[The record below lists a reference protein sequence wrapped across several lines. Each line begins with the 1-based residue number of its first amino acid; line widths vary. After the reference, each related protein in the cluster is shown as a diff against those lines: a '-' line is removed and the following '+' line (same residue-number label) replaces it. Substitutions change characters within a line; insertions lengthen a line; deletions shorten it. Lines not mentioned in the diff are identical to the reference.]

1 MKDNV
6 LFLNM
11 FALYEPVEEVR
22 SLLAEAVILGAEL
35 DPVQRTIDLEL
46 ACPGPISNARLT
58 VICREVEQ
66 VYGLKALRLKLSFPA
81 GALYQMDPADL
92 TALFT
97 EENPMCMGS
106 LAGAAWEWEGLSL
119 TVKLRANGKRMI
131 EEAIPAVRRKLKALC
146 GEEVD
151 ITIAAGSELEGQALF
166 DAMEKMRLEMI
177 ARGPQP
183 KFAEKKAASGG
194 SAPQQQGDTFYGKP
208 FKGNP
213 VPMIWALSPWRA
225 GSSPWTT
232 RS

>member
-11 FALYEPVEEVR
+11 FALYEPVEEIR
-22 SLLAEAVILGAEL
+22 SLLQEAVILGAEL

-46 ACPGPISNARLT
+46 ACPGPISNARLA

-81 GALYQMDPADL
+81 GTLYQMDPADL

-119 TVKLRANGKRMI
+119 TVKLRANGKVYSGRGI
-131 EEAIPAVRRKLKALC
+131 STDIVGASIHAYINALNKIVYEEDNV
-146 GEEVD
+146 
-151 ITIAAGSELEGQALF
+151 
-166 DAMEKMRLEMI
+166 
-177 ARGPQP
+177 
-183 KFAEKKAASGG
+183 
-194 SAPQQQGDTFYGKP
+194 
-208 FKGNP
+208 
-213 VPMIWALSPWRA
+213 
-225 GSSPWTT
+225 
-232 RS
+232 